1 MSPEREIAYRLDP
14 ALWLREVVGVVPAAW
29 QETFLRAPRGASIL
43 ALTARQAGKTTT
55 AAWGIA
61 HTMLFYPGSLSVV
74 ACPAQQPQSAEAI
87 RRVRD
92 VLVKAG
98 AEFKTDNVYG
108 LELDNGSRV
117 RGLPGSDESIRGLT
131 VDGWIVADEAARVS
145 DDLVAALR
153 PMRARRPD
161 ARFAMLSTAWSRTDP
176 FWTAWVSDDPTW
188 IRLTATADSDPALFT
203 QTFLEQERR
212 ALGEHVFNR
221 EYLGIP
227 GGDNASPFSWDM
239 YERATDVYA
248 PLVPPGS
255 AFPTV
260 PDDPAHW
267 LIKYPLITHDVGR
280 THDRSTAVVGGYSPL
295 VPNELVVKEIVELP
309 QGYFGHQL
317 AGALVEVDARYHHN
331 AVIVP
336 DLSNDASYAEVLFE
350 AFGQRV
356 VGVQIGA
363 AGDGTTIETR
373 ILKHGYVRV
382 YRLGRTFLLDGLLQ
396 KFRAGQIRLIDG
408 PMARKAYEQLNALE
422 FERTEE
428 RVRYICPPGQH
439 DDLAMSL
446 AMLAWAADHPHFMQ
460 VWVRPIEDRH
470 RPKARA
476 PKYGWKAFV

>member
-14 ALWLREVVGVVPAAW
+14 ALWVRDQLGIEPMFW
-29 QETFLRAPRGASIL
+29 QEDFLRAQRGASIL
-43 ALTARQAGKTTT
+43 ALTARQVGKTTT
-55 AAWGIA
+55 AAWAIA
-61 HTMLFYPGSLSVV
+61 HTMLFYPGSLSVI
-74 ACPAQQPQSAEAI
+74 ACPAQRQSGEAV
-87 RRVRD
+87 RRVREI
-92 VLVKAG
+92 LLKIG
-98 AEFKTDNVYG
+98 AQFKIENTYT
-108 LELDNGSRV
+108 LELQNGSRV
-117 RGLPGSDESIRGLT
+117 LALPGDEETIRGLT
-131 VDGWIVADEAARVS
+131 VDGWIVADEAARL
-145 DDLVAALR
+145 DADLITALH
-153 PMRARRPD
+153 PMRARCPQ
-161 ARFAMLSTAWSRTDP
+161 ARFAMLSTAWKRTDP
-176 FWTAWVSDDPTW
+176 FWTPWKSDNPNW
-188 IRLTATADSDPALFT
+188 LRLKATADMPGMPFT
-203 QTFLEQERR
+203 QQFLDEQRQH
-212 ALGEHVFNR
+212 LGEADFNQ

-227 GGDNASPFSWDM
+227 GGGNASPFTWDH
-239 YERATDVYA
+239 YERATGVYA

-255 AFPTV
+255 AFPLV

-267 LIKYPLITHDVGR
+267 PIKYPLITHDVGR

-317 AGALVEVDARYHHN
+317 AGALMDVDARCHHN

-373 ILKHGYVRV
+373 MLKNGYVRV

-396 KFRAGQIRLIDG
+396 KFRAGQIRMIDG

-422 FERTEE
+422 FERTED

-446 AMLAWAADHPHFMQ
+446 AMLAWAADHPHFRAF
-460 VWVRPIEDRH
+460 WVRPIEDRH
-470 RPKARA
+470 RPKAKGQ
-476 PKYGWKAFV
+476 KYGWKSFV